1 MPGPAAPA
9 RSRRR
14 RRRRVPALVLGVLT
28 LLLIAAGCKQDNTPQ
43 FYNSVTHDNFV
54 TGCQGGSTNTSLAGP
69 NLCECMYTV
78 LTKTVPASSED
89 LKKNPT
95 KYKNYHGKT
104 LNQIESDV
112 KNNPADLPS
121 SLNDAWTEQCGSD
134 GYKGVT
140 TTTASGSGGLVTTTT
155 G

>member
-1 MPGPAAPA
+1 MLRPSAPA

-14 RRRRVPALVLGVLT
+14 HRLPALVLGVLT

-54 TGCQGGSTNTSLAGP
+54 TGCQGGSTNTSLASP
-69 NLCECMYTV
+69 SLCECMYTV

-112 KNNPADLPS
+112 KSHPSDLPP
-121 SLNDAWTEQCGSD
+121 SLDQAWAEQCGSE
-134 GYKGVT
+134 GYKGT
-140 TTTASGSGGLVTTTT
+140 TTTSTSGSGGLVTTTT